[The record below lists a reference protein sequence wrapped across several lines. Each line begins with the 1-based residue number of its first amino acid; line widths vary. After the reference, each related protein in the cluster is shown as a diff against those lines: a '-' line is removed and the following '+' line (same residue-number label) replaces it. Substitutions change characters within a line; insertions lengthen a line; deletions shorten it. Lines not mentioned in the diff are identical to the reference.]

1 VTEGKAIYNLLR
13 TDSDITNLVSSRIYP
28 QIASQGADFPFIVY
42 LLVDVD
48 PSDTKSGVST
58 LDQSRYDIVVAS
70 KTYSEVSTITELVRN
85 RLDRYSGTIES
96 VVIDSI
102 QFQSVDADN
111 DPATETYVT
120 SSEYIIRIK
129 R

>member
-1 VTEGKAIYNLLR
+1 MTEGKAIYNLLR

-70 KTYSEVSTITELVRN
+70 KTYSEVSTITELVRS
-85 RLDRYSGTIES
+85 RLDRYSGTVES

>member
-1 VTEGKAIYNLLR
+1 
-13 TDSDITNLVSSRIYP
+13 LVSSRIYP

>member
-1 VTEGKAIYNLLR
+1 MTEGKAIYNLLR

-85 RLDRYSGTIES
+85 RLDRYSGTVES

>member
-1 VTEGKAIYNLLR
+1 MTEGKAIYNLLR
-13 TDSDITNLVSSRIYP
+13 TDDDITNLVSSRIYP

-85 RLDRYSGTIES
+85 RLDRYSGTVES

>member
-1 VTEGKAIYNLLR
+1 MTEGKAIYNLLR
-13 TDSDITNLVSSRIYP
+13 TDSDITNLVGGRIYP

-85 RLDRYSGTIES
+85 RLDRYSGTVES

>member
-1 VTEGKAIYNLLR
+1 MTEGKAIYNLLR

-85 RLDRYSGTIES
+85 RLDRYRGTVES

>member
-1 VTEGKAIYNLLR
+1 MTEGKAIYNLLR
-13 TDSDITNLVSSRIYP
+13 TDDDITSWVSSRIYP
-28 QIASQGADFPFIVY
+28 QIASQGADCPFIVY

-85 RLDRYSGTIES
+85 RLDRYSGTVES

>member
-1 VTEGKAIYNLLR
+1 MTEGKAIYNLLR
-13 TDSDITNLVSSRIYP
+13 TDDDIASLVSSRIYP

-85 RLDRYSGTIES
+85 RLDRYSGTVES

>member
-1 VTEGKAIYNLLR
+1 MTEGKAIYNLLR